1 MRKEGECGDA
11 VCIEY
16 FARHFKVKIRL
27 HTCLCKKPLQ
37 FPMLLEHKQEPIPV
51 DGESFYRIAHMHVE
65 PDQAQDWSGAS
76 GTVPGGVLSA
86 NGHYVPIWQASVRI
100 AETPAGTPVWDE
112 KEIEIGG
119 ESWADPVTGQEKKRR
134 IDQNTQERGSA
145 RRDKI
150 KHDQRTGLLSV
161 VDDTNMTDATD
172 VAWQDGEVQMIRD
185 TLKNKR
191 SDMSE
196 EAWKDLVSDMAA
208 RGFLERSSEAV
219 RQKGQIEQIREKQLC
234 KKKYWVK
241 YLSKSRENH
250 ISSTGHPKYRFGPRI
265 LKQSAMMS
273 TKLRFLGIS

>member
-65 PDQAQDWSGAS
+65 PDKAQDWSGAS

-161 VDDTNMTDATD
+161 VDDTDM
-172 VAWQDGEVQMIRD
+172 QGQM
-185 TLKNKR
+185 
-191 SDMSE
+191 
-196 EAWKDLVSDMAA
+196 
-208 RGFLERSSEAV
+208 
-219 RQKGQIEQIREKQLC
+219 QIREKQA
-234 KKKYWVK
+234 KKTREQIMEQRNFKQYWEAH
-241 YLSKSRENH
+241 KSRTNGEMYCLHKASGEKCWFHEFRQVCNGMH
-250 ISSTGHPKYRFGPRI
+250 ETIKIPEGMPR
-265 LKQSAMMS
+265 
-273 TKLRFLGIS
+273 